1 MKEVQWTRKISKLLN
16 KKFKNLSKILDKEI
30 KAFKK
35 LEKMIFDG
43 RKKKRKHYN
52 YLHRLLIAKN

>member
-1 MKEVQWTRKISKLLN
+1 MKEAQWTRKISKLLN
-16 KKFKNLSKILDKEI
+16 KR
-30 KAFKK
+30 FKK
-35 LEKMIFDG
+35 LEKMIFDR